1 MSDGVWGR
9 KPEVHSTPELY
20 GTRCDN
26 RHILFRHFSVKCKS
40 CKVIIGNVIHGETD
54 FFDTPEQAAAA
65 WNRRPCMPNTSTQRG
80 WWLN

>member
-1 MSDGVWGR
+1 MSALRPCPFCGGEAQIMEAA
-9 KPEVHSTPELY
+9 PE
-20 GTRCDN
+20 DN

-65 WNRRPCMPNTSTQRG
+65 WNRRPSGFNTGTQLG